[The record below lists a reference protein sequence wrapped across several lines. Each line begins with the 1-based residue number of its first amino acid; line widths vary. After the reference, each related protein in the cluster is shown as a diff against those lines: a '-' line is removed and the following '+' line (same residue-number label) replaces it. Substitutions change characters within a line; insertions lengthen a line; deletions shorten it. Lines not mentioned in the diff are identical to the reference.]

1 MAAADRRGAP
11 RRRLPLRRGRR
22 RGGAGGCSQHQLLVG
37 RPRAGRR
44 PPVLADGADGRCARE
59 SAAAGLLR
67 AGLGRWLT
75 VRHSLIGRIGPSQYV
90 RKPTDQE
97 QSLFG
102 GERSRYL
109 VVYPF
114 TKSTDWYL
122 LSKEARQ
129 GVMNEH
135 MRVGHEYPT
144 IRQALAYSFGL
155 DSQEFV
161 VAYETDDLV
170 AFGDLV
176 RALRSTESR
185 RSTVS
190 DTPILLGIHRP
201 IDEIL
206 GLLGAAVMADTA
218 RGLADGAQLVERA
231 ERLFPGGVNSPVRA
245 FRAVGRPPLV
255 LERGEG
261 PYVWDADGGATS
273 TTSAPGGRRSSAT
286 PTRRSSRRSPRAARE
301 RTGPRR
307 HATRSRSS
315 SARRSGAPC
324 RRWSASGS
332 PRRAPRRS

>member
-1 MAAADRRGAP
+1 VSHDDQVYIQALALGLDPAWRQRTDEERHDDGCRFADAVAAAE
-11 RRRLPLRRGRR
+11 
-22 RGGAGGCSQHQLLVG
+22 
-37 RPRAGRR
+37 
-44 PPVLADGADGRCARE
+44 RE
-59 SAAAGLLR
+59 SVRSISYSSVGLEPGVDLLLWRMAPSVDALETTAAGLLR

-75 VRHSLIGRIGPSQYV
+75 VQHSLIGRMARSQYV
-90 RKPTDQE
+90 RKPSDQE
-97 QSLFG
+97 QSLFT

-144 IRQALAYSFGL
+144 VRQALAYSFGL
-155 DSQEFV
+155 DSQDFV

-201 IDEIL
+201 MDEIL
-206 GLLGAAVMADTA
+206 GLLGA
-218 RGLADGAQLVERA
+218 
-231 ERLFPGGVNSPVRA
+231 P
-245 FRAVGRPPLV
+245 
-255 LERGEG
+255 
-261 PYVWDADGGATS
+261 
-273 TTSAPGGRRSSAT
+273 
-286 PTRRSSRRSPRAARE
+286 
-301 RTGPRR
+301 
-307 HATRSRSS
+307 
-315 SARRSGAPC
+315 
-324 RRWSASGS
+324 
-332 PRRAPRRS
+332 